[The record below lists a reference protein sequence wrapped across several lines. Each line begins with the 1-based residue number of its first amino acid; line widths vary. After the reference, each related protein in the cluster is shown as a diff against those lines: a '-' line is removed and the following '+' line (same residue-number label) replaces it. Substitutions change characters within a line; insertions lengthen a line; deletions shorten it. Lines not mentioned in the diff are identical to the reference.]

1 MINVEVQ
8 TLMREYRGLVRVLA
22 FFAALRNYGYVDR
35 LGNAL
40 DEVTALEALKDSIR
54 DFHSLCFDS
63 KDKCVET
70 KIGGEEIKLRCPDV
84 SAEDLMK
91 DFDGFIESIKGK
103 PSDVIIKSTRRL
115 ALAALAEKEILRGER
130 C

>member
-1 MINVEVQ
+1 
-8 TLMREYRGLVRVLA
+8 MREYRGLVRVLA

-70 KIGGEEIKLRCPDV
+70 KIGGEEIRLRCPDV

-91 DFDGFIESIKGK
+91 DFNDFIESIKGK
-103 PSDVIIKSTRRL
+103 PGDLIVRSTRRL
-115 ALAALAEKEILRGER
+115 TLAALAEKEILRSER